1 MPDTTIQRLRHVG
14 DINVQ
19 RDVVAICKTL
29 LEGAENGEIVGI
41 AFAAVLQRQRFV
53 TDVAGTCERNLTHT
67 RGMVRALD
75 DKLRYR
81 FEERDPEEER

>member
-1 MPDTTIQRLRHVG
+1 MPDTTIQRLRLVG

-41 AFAAVLQRQRFV
+41 VFAAVLQRQLFV
-53 TDVAGTCERNLTHT
+53 TDVAGTCKRHLTHA
-67 RGMVRALD
+67 RGMVQSLD
-75 DKLRYR
+75 DMLRMLGQD
-81 FEERDPEEER
+81 RDPEEER